1 MDILRGRSFL
11 NKYLYLFNV
20 GICQLPDYFDHTWG
34 KLYPV
39 LPHDR
44 LLTPTYNM
52 EDNIMQQLI
61 PEHPASYAADAAVV
75 IFLLLTVFFM
85 TLVW

>member
-1 MDILRGRSFL
+1 MLAYINYQTILIIHGL
-11 NKYLYLFNV
+11 NYS
-20 GICQLPDYFDHTWG
+20 
-34 KLYPV
+34 V
-39 LPHDR
+39 LPHDW
-44 LLTPTYNM
+44 LLTPTYIM

-75 IFLLLTVFFM
+75 IFLLLTAFFM